1 MIKMKKIGGKSF
13 WIILVISIVAL
24 IILTIGV
31 IFLTRKSSKEFY
43 SAGYIINSTAS
54 KSDKLYFKDNTVY
67 KENVFEEY
75 VFKNVDNKEVNVDKN
90 NFIHYL
96 DNSLSFMKNG
106 VILDLDNISTSL
118 VPYYNITDASIIKY
132 NNGGYYIETAD
143 KTLVFG
149 NFLGKITDNKYIVVG
164 KDIKI
169 KLAGSNETVSG
180 DYFEILFVEDG
191 VVKIENQ
198 EGSYHTVS
206 DGTTIYV
213 GNNIKI
219 DLGDKNV
226 YLDDNSK
233 LSLNEMTIDGSE
245 NINITPSDG
254 KVKDDK
260 KDNKGDTEGK
270 DNTSNNPNGNGTDG
284 KENTTPGNNG
294 DNKVD
299 DNENPDDN
307 KTVIKKEVSVDLVSA
322 KAGINSFEANFQVID
337 TGDFIKGNLIFNV
350 VNTTTGK
357 TVYTKIL
364 ANSSGIQNV
373 VISSLSPDTNY
384 VMTVSE
390 ENNNT
395 GIQYFQKIFRTD
407 TLDLSLVREYVTT
420 DTLSY
425 SIDFGSSNVKS
436 ANVSICGS
444 DGKSCSEPVIVSNSD
459 DNTVTFDDLKKNTTY
474 NIKVDSV
481 VYNNLNYSDVYTIN
495 TSDTTLK

>member
-198 EGSYHTVS
+198 EGSYQTVS

-233 LSLNEMTIDGSE
+233 LSLNEMTIDGNE

-260 KDNKGDTEGK
+260 KDNKGDAEGK

-299 DNENPDDN
+299 GDENPDDN

-364 ANSSGIQNV
+364 ANSSDIQNV

-390 ENNNT
+390 
-395 GIQYFQKIFRTD
+395 
-407 TLDLSLVREYVTT
+407 LV
-420 DTLSY
+420 
-425 SIDFGSSNVKS
+425 
-436 ANVSICGS
+436 
-444 DGKSCSEPVIVSNSD
+444 
-459 DNTVTFDDLKKNTTY
+459 
-474 NIKVDSV
+474 
-481 VYNNLNYSDVYTIN
+481 
-495 TSDTTLK
+495 